1 MTGEHGERSGARTR
15 RSVLKTTAAS
25 IVTGALGATAGC
37 LATLPPLG
45 QRVSFGRVDAPAGDE
60 ATYATWVPDA
70 DALGDGTRLSEST
83 DVMDVTYATPAAL
96 QGTVLGQKGTFPATY
111 LKSRVDYFG
120 HGFDAYDVVL
130 GYGPVVALAGD
141 VDRDLAGRTATDSGY
156 VRATTYEGY
165 DVYEREDVP
174 RAAFVGDDVV
184 AWAQGSTARADVQ
197 AVLDARDGRIRR
209 RYDRD
214 EAFATTVDET
224 GAHPYTWV
232 YETGSGAVESAF
244 PAATH
249 VGLGTTTDG
258 DGVYF
263 VLTFRFGDGDVP
275 SLGEARDALESNDR
289 ALDSEATD
297 VSVGDAVVRA
307 EIRMPVD
314 EYDERVSAGVGEWPQ
329 VTWGAS
335 RDDDAVRI
343 RHEAGDP
350 VGADWLTASLS
361 PSVESPP
368 TLFESGTVGPG
379 DVAAVDRSELPADT
393 KQLRLEASPPG
404 SQNSGLVF
412 SVPLADEDA

>member
-1 MTGEHGERSGARTR
+1 MTGEHDDRGGGRTR
-15 RSVLKTTAAS
+15 RGVLRRTAAG
-25 IVTGALGATAGC
+25 IGIGALGASAGC

-45 QRVSFGRVDAPAGDE
+45 QRVSYGRVDAPAGDE

-70 DALGDGTRLSEST
+70 DALDDDTRLTESM
-83 DVMDVTYATPAAL
+83 DVMYATPAAL
-96 QGTVLGQKGTFPATY
+96 QGTVLGRKGTFPATY

-120 HGFDAYDVVL
+120 HGYDASDAAL
-130 GYGPVVALAGD
+130 GYGPVVALAGE

-156 VRATTYEGY
+156 ARTTTYEGY

-184 AWAQGSTARADVQ
+184 AWAQATTGSTARADVR
-197 AVLDARDGRIRR
+197 AVLDARDGRIGR
-209 RYDRD
+209 RYERD

-224 GAHPYTWV
+224 GAHPHTWV
-232 YETGSGAVESAF
+232 YETGSGAIEGTF

-263 VLTFRFGDGDVP
+263 VLTFRFDDGDVP
-275 SLGEARDALESNDR
+275 SLGDAREALESNDR
-289 ALDSEATD
+289 ALSSDATD

-307 EIRMPVD
+307 EIHMPVG
-314 EYDERVSAGVGEWPQ
+314 EFEQQVEAGVSEWPQ

-335 RDDDAVRI
+335 RDENAVRV

-350 VGADWLTASLS
+350 VGADWLTTSLS
-361 PSVESPP
+361 PSAESPP

-379 DVAAVDRSELPADT
+379 DVATVDRTELPADARKLHLT
-393 KQLRLEASPPG
+393 ASPPE
-404 SQNSGLVF
+404 SQNSGRVF
-412 SVPLADEDA
+412 SMRLDDEDA